1 MPLRVPAALLAATF
15 AVAAAEPFLTSELV
29 FPPEKKHNHASTIVE
44 LPGGDL
50 FLVWYRGSGERTAD
64 DVDIRYSRLKK
75 GSKQWMTPRV
85 IADTPNFPDCNPAA
99 FVDSRQRLWILWPV
113 IMANEWHTAMMK
125 YSISSDYK
133 DVAKLPEWDL
143 SDNITII
150 PRNFAAKI
158 EQVFGP
164 ALAKAEPGSRAE
176 KYLKNVIEKS
186 KDKYFARMGWMTRA
200 HPVELPGGRIIVPL
214 YSDGYSVSIMAI
226 SDDGG
231 KTWFASEPLVGY
243 GAIQASIAR
252 KKDGTLVA
260 YMRDNGPAP
269 KRQQMSESKD
279 NGVTWSAAV
288 DSELPNPGAGTEVIT
303 LRDGSWAMIYNDL
316 EKGRHSLAVAI
327 SEDEGRTWKWKRHL
341 ENKEGGS
348 FHYPSLIQAR
358 DGSLHASYSYFVAE
372 GKSMKHARFN
382 VEWVKAGPR
391 EP

>member
-1 MPLRVPAALLAATF
+1 MSLRLPLTLLAATF
-15 AVAAAEPFLTSELV
+15 ALTAAEPFLRSELV
-29 FPPEKKHNHASTIVE
+29 FPLEKKHNHASTIVE
-44 LPGGDL
+44 LPGGEL

-75 GSKQWMTPRV
+75 GSKEWMTPRV

-99 FVDSRQRLWILWPV
+99 FVDSKQRLWLLWPV

-133 DVAKLPEWDL
+133 NAAKLPRWDL

-150 PRNFAAKI
+150 PRNFAPKI
-158 EQVFGP
+158 EEVFGP

-176 KYLKNVIEKS
+176 KYLKGAIEKS

-231 KTWFASEPLVGY
+231 KTWFGSEPLVGY

-269 KRQQMSESKD
+269 KRQLMSESKD
-279 NGVTWSAAV
+279 NGVTWSVAV
-288 DSELPNPGAGTEVIT
+288 DSELPNPGAGTEVIN

-327 SEDEGRTWKWKRHL
+327 SDDEGKTWKWKRHL

-372 GKSMKHARFN
+372 GKSMKHAWFN
-382 VEWVKAGPR
+382 VEWVKAGD
-391 EP
+391 